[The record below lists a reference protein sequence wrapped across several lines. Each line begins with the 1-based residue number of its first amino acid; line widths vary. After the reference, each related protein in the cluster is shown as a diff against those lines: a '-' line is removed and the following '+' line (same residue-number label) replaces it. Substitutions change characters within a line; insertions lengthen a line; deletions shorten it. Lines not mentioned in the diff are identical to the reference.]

1 MVVIDIDNLSQEAQ
15 SHISGLASENERL
28 RKQIEMLEKI
38 AVEDELTGL
47 LNRRGFSNSLNN
59 AISYA
64 HRYSASACLLFID
77 LNEFKPINDTYGHKV
92 GDFVLK
98 TAGNRLRG
106 QVRQSDVVAR
116 LGGDEFAILLWHVN
130 KETAQDRGGKILDG
144 LCNPL
149 VRVSKQIDVHIKASA
164 GVTLLE
170 ENDTAETFLERADQ
184 AMYKAKRRFK
194 QAG

>member
-15 SHISGLASENERL
+15 SHISALADENERL
-28 RKQIEMLEKI
+28 RKQIEKLEKI

-47 LNRRGFSNSLNN
+47 LNRRGFSNSLNS
-59 AISYA
+59 AIPYA

-98 TAGNRLRG
+98 TAGKRLRA

-130 KETAQDRGGKILDG
+130 KETAQNRGGKILDG

-149 VRVSKQIDVHIKASA
+149 VRISKQIDIHIKASA

>member
-1 MVVIDIDNLSQEAQ
+1 MAVIDIDDLSQEAQ
-15 SHISGLASENERL
+15 SHISALTSENDRL
-28 RKQIEMLEKI
+28 RKQVEKLEKI

-47 LNRRGFSNSLNN
+47 LNRRGFLNSLDN

-77 LNEFKPINDTYGHKV
+77 LNEFKTINDTYGHKA
-92 GDFVLK
+92 GDFILK
-98 TAGNRLRG
+98 TTGKRLRG
-106 QVRQSDVVAR
+106 QVRQSDIVGR

-149 VRVSKQIDVHIKASA
+149 VRVSRQVDVHIKASA
-164 GVTLLE
+164 GVSLLE
-170 ENDTAETFLERADQ
+170 ENDTADTFLERADQ
-184 AMYKAKRRFK
+184 AMYKSKRRFK
-194 QAG
+194 QAD